1 MYQKQR
7 KRKKLDTYIPAAE
20 LFRIYQEEKDRGF
33 CQEKK
38 RLPIYPMRQ

>member
-20 LFRIYQEEKDRGF
+20 LFRIYQEEKDCVFLDSSLVNHLGR
-33 CQEKK
+33 
-38 RLPIYPMRQ
+38 